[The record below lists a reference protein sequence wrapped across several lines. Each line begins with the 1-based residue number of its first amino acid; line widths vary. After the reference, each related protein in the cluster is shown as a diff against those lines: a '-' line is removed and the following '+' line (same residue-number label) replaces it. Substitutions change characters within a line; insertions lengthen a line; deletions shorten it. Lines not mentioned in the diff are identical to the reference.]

1 MLGFGK
7 KAEENALAVRPKR
20 GVYGWAILTLKIA
33 LWSFASAVFLFSI
46 VLGYGLYILDDQTGW
61 LSQELDLP
69 DIKMVASHQ
78 FAQKTLITD
87 VSGETIGCFAVEDRV
102 WKKPSEVSPQLI
114 QAIMSSEDRNFPKET
129 DDQADKF
136 FDTIFSPG
144 YDLRGITRAAYHDL
158 KEMRFAQGG
167 STIYQQ
173 VIKNTALSHEKNIWR
188 KARELVLAVK
198 LKQYMSPQGVLEMY
212 INMIYLGD
220 PYGVESAS
228 QAYFHKSARNLSLD
242 QAALLAGA
250 INNGRPLKDY
260 SRTDASAE
268 VRERARERLTER
280 RDRVLRYMQKDGH
293 ITLRE
298 YEEAVVRPI
307 ALFPYKGA
315 CINVL
320 PYVKA
325 EIFRQYSTGKRWSLT
340 TIGGTIQTTID
351 LTKQRALDEACEVG
365 RTVYLKEHPENT
377 ATFECAAMV
386 AEIATG
392 EILAMHGGWNF
403 EKDQYVRTTQDPRP
417 AGSSFKPIVYA
428 ALLKKR
434 YDEEI
439 VRRKAYLESLP
450 EEAREEALLGLPPID
465 LLKGC
470 KVNDTQGLSVPD
482 IVSNRDR
489 VTKWFIPHNYPLE
502 YKGAKVYAGWVS
514 CENALAESR
523 NTAAVS
529 ILLELGKNAP
539 PSPAPNMTEKE
550 WAKAQRE
557 GNGLATTPAK
567 WRYGI
572 SEATKMAYLLG
583 ITSPLQEFGTMPLGF
598 NGVTLYEMMQSFET
612 IVNAGCKQP
621 LVLVR
626 RVLDAKGALVEQA
639 PLKGDCLQVLPREVA
654 RDLRTLMT
662 HTIDDVHGTG
672 KSIRKDFPQGALC
685 GKTGTATSPDR
696 TSPVENWFIGCTP
709 RYLIGARLDNSF
721 DKVNGYRAL
730 GKKQTGGRNG
740 TRVWSEY
747 CKRVH
752 CLHPKE
758 EFPSIAVG
766 VPPELSVLVQK
777 QR

>member
-1 MLGFGK
+1 MAAYILFLANGGK
-7 KAEENALAVRPKR
+7 APRSVKSWMWLITRIIFSV
-20 GVYGWAILTLKIA
+20 L
-33 LWSFASAVFLFSI
+33 SFAVFVFSI
-46 VLGYGLYILDDQTGW
+46 VCGYLVYLADEQTGFVSKW
-61 LSQELDLP
+61 LDLP

-78 FAQKTLITD
+78 FAQKTIITD
-87 VSGETIGCFAVEDRV
+87 VNGNEIGCFAVEDRV
-102 WKKPSEVSPQLI
+102 WKKPSEVSPQLL

-129 DDQADKF
+129 DDTGDK
-136 FDTIFSPG
+136 ILEVLLRPG
-144 YDLRGITRAAYHDL
+144 YDLRGISRAAFHDL
-158 KEMRFAQGG
+158 KEMRFVQGG

-173 VIKNTALSHEKNIWR
+173 VIKNTALSNEKNVWR
-188 KARELVLAVK
+188 KVRELVLAVK
-198 LKQYMSPQGVLEMY
+198 LKQYMSPQGVLEIY

-228 QAYFHKSARNLSLD
+228 QAYFHKSARDISLD
-242 QAALLAGA
+242 QAAILAGA
-250 INNGRPLKDY
+250 INNGTPLKDF
-260 SRTDASAE
+260 SRTDASEE
-268 VRERARERLTER
+268 VREKARLRLLSR
-280 RDRVLRYMQKDGH
+280 RDRVLRFMFEDKH
-293 ITLRE
+293 ISAKE
-298 YEEAVVRPI
+298 YEEALAKPMVL
-307 ALFPYKGA
+307 APYKGA
-315 CINVL
+315 CANVL

-325 EIFRQYSTGKRWSLT
+325 EIFREYSTGKRWSLT

-351 LTKQRALDEACEVG
+351 MDKQRALDEACEVE

-377 ATFECAAMV
+377 ATFQCSAMV
-386 AEIATG
+386 VEIATG
-392 EILAMHGGWNF
+392 EILAMHGGWDF
-403 EKDQYVRTTQDPRP
+403 AKDQYVRTHQDPRP
-417 AGSSFKPIVYA
+417 AGSSFKPLVYA
-428 ALLKKR
+428 SLLKQR

-439 VRRKAYLESLP
+439 VRRKAYLEALP
-450 EEAREEALLGLPPID
+450 EEERKAALLKLPPID

-489 VTKWFIPHNYPLE
+489 VIRWFIPHNYPLE
-502 YKGAKVYAGWVS
+502 YKGAHVYAGWVS

-539 PSPAPNMTEKE
+539 PSPAPNMTDKE
-550 WAKAQRE
+550 WVRAQRE

-572 SEATKMAYLLG
+572 SEATKMAHLLG

-626 RVLDAKGALVEQA
+626 RVLDAKGVVIEQA
-639 PLKGDCLQVLPREVA
+639 PAKGDCQQVLPREVA

-662 HTIDDVHGTG
+662 HTINDLHGTG
-672 KSIRKDFPQGALC
+672 KSIRKEFPQGALC

-709 RYLIGARLDNSF
+709 RYLIGARLDNSY

-730 GKKQTGGRNG
+730 GKKQTGGKNG

-747 CKRVH
+747 CKRVR
-752 CLHPKE
+752 CLDPEE
-758 EFPSIAVG
+758 EFPHIAAS
-766 VPPELSVLVQK
+766 VPIELSVVVQK